1 MGEINI
7 VIWQGNE
14 VGKAVRLIIEK
25 GYAPLLE
32 RLTGQKINQIDY
44 VAFETNAINGIIGFN
59 EMCQRYLEGKIQM
72 IIIPTQNYIG
82 QSMFVT
88 ESIARGVKVEDFY
101 LASRVEKGKLTEQK
115 ILSFLTPLVQSKY
128 LPYMEFHIA
137 DHCNLNC
144 KACEH
149 YSGLVHEE
157 IFTDYDK
164 FERDLRRLH
173 EFVDDIGMIRILG
186 GEPLLNP
193 DIEKYIK
200 LVHELYPQTLRYV
213 VTNGLK
219 LLSMPDSFYHTVRDT
234 YTNIWMS
241 YYPPVRN
248 KRDQI
253 EDKLRQMDVNYG
265 ISDLNMEFT
274 MKQVLE
280 PMPGLNHFYHCMQA
294 HCHNLYDGK
303 IAACFLPFTT
313 KYFNREFDKNLPE
326 DGYVDIY
333 EEDMTS
339 ERIQRRLLTPFE
351 RCRYCSDKS
360 IPVKWEVMHE
370 PSILSDWVVEE

>member
-339 ERIQRRLLTPFE
+339 ERIQGRLLTPFE